1 MLTTFHLTPRDTWEA
16 SDPGSP
22 YAAPSLA
29 TEGLIHCTDGV
40 DAMVATANRHY
51 GEAAGEF
58 VVLTVDLDACGN
70 PWRIDDP
77 GTPYPHVYG
86 PIERG
91 AILAVTPIPRDST
104 GQFLKFGAA
113 DD

>member
-1 MLTTFHLTPRDTWEA
+1 VRTTFHLTLRDAWEA
-16 SDPGSP
+16 ADPRRP
-22 YAAPSLA
+22 YEAPSLA
-29 TEGLIHCTDGV
+29 TEGFIHCTDGV
-40 DAMVATANRHY
+40 DAMVTTANRHY
-51 GEAAGEF
+51 GEAAGVF
-58 VVLTVDLDACGN
+58 VVLTVDLESCGN

-91 AILAVTPIPRDST
+91 AILAVTPIPRAAA
-104 GQFLKFGAA
+104 GRFLMFSVA